1 MLGNDTN
8 STSGSAAQIV
18 VVTGPTAVGKTE
30 LSLRLAEQLNAEI
43 INGDAMQCYQGLE
56 IGTAKPTLVERGVV
70 PHHLF
75 DLWQVTEKATVA
87 EYQRHGRDVANGIWS
102 RGRTVVVVG
111 GSPLYLR
118 ALCDELDI
126 PPQDL
131 TLRAELASR
140 AEQEGG
146 AVLHQELSALDPEAG
161 AAIDPRNVRRVV
173 RALEVVRL
181 TGSFTARLPEPKPW
195 RPTVWLGI
203 DLPRSELDDRISM
216 RAQSMWDN
224 GLLQETVKLMER
236 GLADGETA
244 RKAVGYEQAMAVL
257 SGDMSRDQGIAETI
271 TATRRLARRQQRT
284 LHRDDRIT
292 WLPAENQLEPAIDF
306 VKNFNSTFGRTQSP
320 AAD

>member
-8 STSGSAAQIV
+8 STSGSATQIV

-56 IGTAKPTLVERGVV
+56 IGTAKPTLVEREVV

-87 EYQRHGRDVANGIWS
+87 EYQRHGRDVANAIWS

-131 TLRAELASR
+131 ILRAELAAR

-224 GLLQETVKLMER
+224 GLLQETEKLMDC

-257 SGDMSRDQGIAETI
+257 SGDMSRDQGVAETI

-284 LHRDDRIT
+284 LRRDDRIT
-292 WLPAENQLEPAIDF
+292 WLPAENQLKPAIDF
-306 VKNFNSTFGRTQSP
+306 VKNFNSTFDRTQSP
-320 AAD
+320 TAD

>member
-8 STSGSAAQIV
+8 STSGSATQIV

-56 IGTAKPTLVERGVV
+56 IGTAKPTLVEREVV

-87 EYQRHGRDVANGIWS
+87 EYQRHGRDVANAIWS

-131 TLRAELASR
+131 ILRAELAAR

-224 GLLQETVKLMER
+224 GLLQETEELMER

-284 LHRDDRIT
+284 LRRDDRIT

-306 VKNFNSTFGRTQSP
+306 VKNFSSTFGRTQSP

>member
-8 STSGSAAQIV
+8 STSGSATQIV

-56 IGTAKPTLVERGVV
+56 IGTAKPTLVEREVV

-87 EYQRHGRDVANGIWS
+87 EYQRHGRDVANAIWS

-131 TLRAELASR
+131 ILRAELAAR

-224 GLLQETVKLMER
+224 GLLQETEKLMDC

-257 SGDMSRDQGIAETI
+257 SGDMSRDQGVAETI

-284 LHRDDRIT
+284 LRRDDRMT
-292 WLPAENQLEPAIDF
+292 WLPAENQLKPAIDF
-306 VKNFNSTFGRTQSP
+306 VKNFNSTFDRTQSP
-320 AAD
+320 TAD

>member
-8 STSGSAAQIV
+8 STSGSATQIV

-56 IGTAKPTLVERGVV
+56 IGTAKPTLVEREVV

-87 EYQRHGRDVANGIWS
+87 EYQRHGRDVANAIWS

-131 TLRAELASR
+131 ILRAELAAR

-224 GLLQETVKLMER
+224 GLLQETEKLMER

-284 LHRDDRIT
+284 LRRDDRIT

-306 VKNFNSTFGRTQSP
+306 VKNFSSTFGRTQSP